1 MDICMAKVN
10 PNYYIYEKKMPNFH
24 GFDFREMR

>member
-1 MDICMAKVN
+1 MAKVN
-10 PNYYIYEKKMPNFH
+10 PNYYIYEKKKKKPNFR